1 MKWTAIFFNL
11 LAAVVFLFLG
21 SVALSIH
28 RVHSYSMYREFV
40 SVGAVDEEKL
50 KTLAQPPGLP
60 PSSHYDM
67 PARMQ
72 QIGNAESWFRR
83 ISTLAATACILNA
96 TAVYFLARKHEIPD
110 ASCEGSDA
118 KH

>member
-1 MKWTAIFFNL
+1 MKWTAIILNL
-11 LAAVVFLFLG
+11 LAAMGFLFLG

-50 KTLAQPPGLP
+50 KTLAQPPSP
-60 PSSHYDM
+60 HYDM

-72 QIGNAESWFRR
+72 QIGNAESWFRQ
-83 ISTLAATACILNA
+83 ISTLAATACVLNA
-96 TAVYFLARKHEIPD
+96 AAIYFLVRKRETNEA
-110 ASCEGSDA
+110 AS
-118 KH
+118 